1 MQHPLIA
8 LTLTAPLWGAG
19 ATLAQNLATDISAVS
34 AAQTL
39 TQSEAKPEAET
50 APATQRA
57 THPAIH
63 TSGMLQGWQLG
74 GVVSHGRYREPG
86 LMQLQGP
93 RLGVWAAKSLPAQGH
108 WQPTLQGQLQ
118 SSAMQYS
125 SPISG
130 ELANVP
136 DHELDLR
143 LTALHPLIPSFA
155 SPWGP
160 LQLGAYAGLGYRL
173 HYNDLRGTTTQ
184 GYIGYRRL
192 NQRLY
197 LPLGLQLQ
205 TPALNPVTLSIEYA
219 PALYGSHTTYMT
231 DVGGT
236 KDATEPQKSQGW
248 SLQASWQLQPSWHLS
263 AYHRQWTTKATTSWQ
278 STINGVTK
286 SYVEPASEWQ
296 ETGLQLSRQF

>member
-1 MQHPLIA
+1 
-8 LTLTAPLWGAG
+8 
-19 ATLAQNLATDISAVS
+19 LAQNLDTDISAAP

-39 TQSEAKPEAET
+39 TQSEVKPEAET
-50 APATQRA
+50 APATQLA

-63 TSGMLQGWQLG
+63 TPGILQGWQLG
-74 GVVSHGRYREPG
+74 GVMSHGRYRERG

-108 WQPTLQGQLQ
+108 WQPTVQGQLQ
-118 SSAMQYS
+118 SSAMRYS

-143 LTALHPLIPSFA
+143 LTVLHPLTPSLA

-184 GYIGYRRL
+184 GHIGYRRL

-205 TPALNPVTLSIEYA
+205 TPAFNPVTLSLAYT

-248 SLQASWQLQPSWHLS
+248 LLQASWQPQPGWHLS

-296 ETGLQLSRQF
+296 ETGIKLSRQF